1 MRKFSKKTVA
11 LVVSIALLICV
22 GVGSTLAYLMTA
34 TDPVVNTFTA
44 SQVSTYVT
52 EKNSGE
58 TKKNVQIQNTGD
70 IEANIRANIVV
81 TWQNANGEILAQAP
95 VKWNSAT
102 NDGDYKIEIGDK
114 WELVNGFYVYED
126 VVAPDGFTD
135 DLIVT
140 CKPLKAAPADGY
152 YLCVEIIAS
161 GIQAE
166 GISGTHPWG
175 I

>member
-1 MRKFSKKTVA
+1 MRKFSKKTIA

-34 TDPVVNTFTA
+34 TEPVENTFTT

-52 EKNSGE
+52 ENNSGE

-95 VKWNSAT
+95 VA
-102 NDGDYKIEIGDK
+102 DVDYKVEIGDK
-114 WELVNGFYVYED
+114 WELVNGFYVYKD
-126 VVAPDGFTD
+126 AVAPDGFTD

-161 GIQAE
+161 GIQGK